1 MKKVL
6 LFIMLSVS
14 LFARDLKPT
23 EDNSLGTAGKYT
35 FVCADDTNRVWAVS
49 NDDINYKVV
58 WFNQKTNS
66 EEWLKCEDFDLY
78 ANVYTPSM

>member
-23 EDNSLGTAGKYT
+23 EDNSLGIAGKYT
-35 FVCADDTNRVWAVS
+35 FVCADNTNRVWAVS
-49 NDDINYKVV
+49 KDEMNYKVI
-58 WFNQKTNS
+58 WFNHKSNK
-66 EEWLKCEDFDLY
+66 EEWLKCEDYELY
-78 ANVYTPSM
+78 ANVYNPVE